1 MLMNEKN
8 DLVMFFNQSDIK
20 EVFLVHELLS
30 RPKSWSHD
38 RSLGVLC
45 CYMQLFKFKKT
56 REKISNLS
64 TILQSFV
71 NPRLAYG
78 VTGFIIWFS
87 EEIFLSCGEGG
98 IGTIVST
105 IQVLYLYWIQKK
117 FKYISYRLI
126 SFIFFIYGE
135 FSSF

>member
-1 MLMNEKN
+1 MIIDNLTSLRFNETKRMLMNEKN

-78 VTGFIIWFS
+78 VTGFIIWFGEEIFCHVGGGDWHNCQYHSGSLPILNS
-87 EEIFLSCGEGG
+87 EEI
-98 IGTIVST
+98 
-105 IQVLYLYWIQKK
+105 
-117 FKYISYRLI
+117 
-126 SFIFFIYGE
+126 
-135 FSSF
+135 